1 MPTND
6 PLLQPFQLKHL
17 TLKNRL
23 MTTSHEPAYT
33 EDGMPRERYRLYH
46 AARAKAGLAMTM
58 TAGSALVS
66 RDSPPAF
73 GNILAYREEV
83 VPWLRELVDSCH
95 EHDCKVM
102 IQLTHLGRRAHWNHS
117 DWLPTLSASSVRE
130 PAHRAFPKA
139 AEDWDLE
146 RIVADYALAAEHM
159 QAAGLDGFEL
169 QCYGHL
175 LDQFWSPAT
184 NWRDDDWGG
193 ELDNRLR
200 LTHRVLDAIRARI
213 GADFIVGLRLVMDEQ
228 MANGITRE
236 VGMEIGRRMAAT
248 GQVDFLN
255 VIRGHIDTD
264 AALADVIPV
273 QGMPSAPQ
281 LDFAGEV
288 RRELKMPVFHAC
300 KINDI
305 ATARHAISSGKLD
318 MVGMVR
324 AHIADP
330 LIVQKLVEGREQD
343 IRPCVGATYC
353 LDRIYLAGEA
363 LCIHNPA
370 SGREATLPH
379 QIDNLS
385 DTPQKIVV
393 VGAGPAG
400 LEAAR
405 VAAERGHRVVL
416 FEATPKAGGQVR
428 LLSRSPRRREMIGI
442 IDWRVEQCE
451 RAGVEFH
458 FNSYAEADE
467 ILAQQADVVIIA
479 TGGLANTD
487 LLRDGN
493 ELVVSAHDIISGDV
507 KPGREVLLYDD
518 GADHAALQAA
528 EIIADSGARLEFVT
542 PDRQISA
549 DIGGTNLVPYMR
561 KLLPLEVRFTLCRRV
576 LSARRED
583 GRIRVILGSDYGD
596 FSSER
601 LVDQVVVEHGT
612 TPLDDVYFALKPLS
626 SNLGAVDYDALIEG
640 RAQRI
645 ERNPGGK
652 FKLFRIGDAVSSRN
666 VHAAIYDALRLVKEL

>member
-95 EHDCKVM
+95 EYDCKVM

-146 RIVADYALAAEHM
+146 RIITDYALAAEHM

-200 LTHRVLDAIRARI
+200 LTYRVLDAIRARV
-213 GADFIVGLRLVMDEQ
+213 GADFVIGLRLVMDEQ
-228 MANGITRE
+228 MENGITRE

-305 ATARHAISSGKLD
+305 ATARHAITSGKLD

-330 LIVQKLVEGREQD
+330 LIVQKLVEGRERD

-379 QIDNLS
+379 QIESVS
-385 DTPQKIVV
+385 DTPQKVVV

-428 LLSRSPRRREMIGI
+428 LLSQSPRRREMIGI

-458 FNSYAEADE
+458 FNTYAEADE
-467 ILAQQADVVIIA
+467 ILAQQPDVVIIA

-576 LSARRED
+576 LAARRED

-601 LVDQVVVEHGT
+601 VVDQVVVEHGT
-612 TPLDDVYFALKPLS
+612 IPLDGVYFELKPLS
-626 SNLGAVDYDALIEG
+626 SNLGAVDYDALIAG
-640 RAQRI
+640 KAQRI
-645 ERNPGGK
+645 DSNPGGE

-666 VHAAIYDALRLVKEL
+666 IHAAIYDALRLVKDL

>member
-1 MPTND
+1 
-6 PLLQPFQLKHL
+6 
-17 TLKNRL
+17 
-23 MTTSHEPAYT
+23 
-33 EDGMPRERYRLYH
+33 
-46 AARAKAGLAMTM
+46 
-58 TAGSALVS
+58 
-66 RDSPPAF
+66 
-73 GNILAYREEV
+73 
-83 VPWLRELVDSCH
+83 
-95 EHDCKVM
+95 
-102 IQLTHLGRRAHWNHS
+102 
-117 DWLPTLSASSVRE
+117 
-130 PAHRAFPKA
+130 
-139 AEDWDLE
+139 
-146 RIVADYALAAEHM
+146 
-159 QAAGLDGFEL
+159 
-169 QCYGHL
+169 
-175 LDQFWSPAT
+175 
-184 NWRDDDWGG
+184 
-193 ELDNRLR
+193 
-200 LTHRVLDAIRARI
+200 
-213 GADFIVGLRLVMDEQ
+213 
-228 MANGITRE
+228 
-236 VGMEIGRRMAAT
+236 
-248 GQVDFLN
+248 
-255 VIRGHIDTD
+255 
-264 AALADVIPV
+264 
-273 QGMPSAPQ
+273 
-281 LDFAGEV
+281 
-288 RRELKMPVFHAC
+288 
-300 KINDI
+300 
-305 ATARHAISSGKLD
+305 
-318 MVGMVR
+318 
-324 AHIADP
+324 
-330 LIVQKLVEGREQD
+330 
-343 IRPCVGATYC
+343 
-353 LDRIYLAGEA
+353 
-363 LCIHNPA
+363 
-370 SGREATLPH
+370 
-379 QIDNLS
+379 
-385 DTPQKIVV
+385 V